1 VNSGPHGGA
10 GNRKHSTG
18 GGEVKMPDTI
28 PEKIK
33 KPILVPV
40 AIAILVFLTSS
51 LILISWLQ
59 KRHVRDGVKAY
70 LQSTRVLYEGTLR
83 EETKLIQA
91 FLNFYSQDQ
100 QLSSLF
106 ASRDREGLLAYTTP
120 LFTEIKNKYGI
131 THFYFIEPDQN
142 CFLRVHNPGFFGD
155 KIDRFTMNQA
165 VKTGEPHSGVDLG
178 PSGTLALRVNFP
190 WVVDGQLLGYIELGK
205 EVDSFMPNLSSI
217 LGVEVVML
225 VETRF
230 LERERWEEGQRLM
243 GHQRGWNEVPG
254 YAVVGR
260 TIRGLPKN
268 LERFQAV
275 GREEDGEALFTVT
288 HGTRHYRAGVTP
300 LFTADGQAVGVI
312 IAMKDFSAAEHSMQ
326 MLTGLLISLV
336 VIMSGFLFVF
346 VYGVISRVELRL
358 RRSRQAL
365 GHEINE
371 RRKAEKQILAALNE
385 KQVLLKEIHHRVK
398 NNMQIVCSI
407 FRLQLSQI
415 KDPRA
420 ATILRDSQSRISA
433 MALIHKTLYQ
443 PKDQSSIY
451 FEEYIQE
458 LASSIFDSYRVDP
471 DRIGLKTDLE
481 SVAMDI
487 DTVTP
492 CGLILNELVTNS
504 IKYAFPDER
513 QGEIAISFRRD
524 GDGFVLA
531 VSDNG
536 VGLPANFD
544 IHLANTL
551 GMQLVVNLSEKQLGG
566 RLEVESGSQG
576 TTFRIYFRESPGKS
590 KV

>member
-1 VNSGPHGGA
+1 MRSNDGA
-10 GNRKHSTG
+10 
-18 GGEVKMPDTI
+18 EFMPNAI

-40 AIAILVFLTSS
+40 AIAILVFLASS

-59 KRHVRDGVKAY
+59 KKHVRDGVKAY
-70 LQSTRVLYEGTLR
+70 LQSTRVLYEGSLR
-83 EETKLIQA
+83 EETKLIQV
-91 FLNFYSQDQ
+91 LLSFYGKDP

-106 ASRDREGLLAYTTP
+106 AKRDRDGLLAYAKP
-120 LFTEIKNKYGI
+120 LFNEIKNKYGI
-131 THFYFIEPDQN
+131 THFYFIDPDQH
-142 CFLRVHNPGFFGD
+142 CFLRLHNPGFYGD
-155 KIDRFTMNQA
+155 KIERFTLTQA
-165 VKTGEPHSGVDLG
+165 VKTGELHSGVDLG
-178 PSGTLALRVNFP
+178 YYGTLTLRVDIP
-190 WVVDGQLLGYIELGK
+190 WVVDGQLLGYLEIGK

-230 LERERWEEGQRLM
+230 LQREQWEKGQILM
-243 GHQRGWNEVPG
+243 GHHGVWNEVPG
-254 YAVVGR
+254 YVVAGG
-260 TIRGLPKN
+260 TIQVLPRN
-268 LERFQAV
+268 LERFLPLS
-275 GREEDGEALFTVT
+275 RDEDGEALFNVT
-288 HGTRHYRAGVTP
+288 YEKRHYRAGVTP
-300 LFTADGQAVGVI
+300 LFTADGKQVGVI

-326 MLTGLLISLV
+326 MLTGLLVSLV
-336 VIMSGFLFVF
+336 LIMSGFLFVF
-346 VYGVISRVELRL
+346 IYGVISRVEQRL
-358 RRSRQAL
+358 RRSRKAL
-365 GHEINE
+365 RHEIHE

-415 KDPRA
+415 NDPRA

-471 DRIGLKTDLE
+471 QRISLRTDLE

-504 IKYAFPDER
+504 IKYAFPDDR
-513 QGEIAISFRRD
+513 SGEITISFRRE
-524 GDGFVLA
+524 GDGFVLE

-536 VGLPANFD
+536 VGLPPDLD
-544 IHLANTL
+544 IHLANSL
-551 GMQLVVNLSEKQLGG
+551 GLQLVVNLSERQLCG
-566 RLEVESGSQG
+566 RLEVESGDQG
-576 TTFRIYFRESPGKS
+576 TSFRIYFREHPGKS
-590 KV
+590 RV

>member
-1 VNSGPHGGA
+1 MSD
-10 GNRKHSTG
+10 K
-18 GGEVKMPDTI
+18 I

-40 AIAILVFLTSS
+40 AISILVFLTSS
-51 LILISWLQ
+51 LILVSWLQ
-59 KRHVRDGVKAY
+59 KRHVREGVKAY
-70 LQSTRVLYEGTLR
+70 LQSTRVLYEGSLR
-83 EETKLIQA
+83 EESKLIQA
-91 FLNFYSQDQ
+91 LLGFYGKDR
-100 QLSSLF
+100 QLATLF
-106 ASRDREGLLAYTTP
+106 AGRDRQALLDYITP
-120 LFTEIKNKYGI
+120 QFSEIKNKYGI
-131 THFYFIEPDQN
+131 THFYFITPDQH
-142 CFLRVHNPGFFGD
+142 CFLRMHNPGYFGD
-155 KIDRFTMNQA
+155 KIDRFTLGKA

-178 PSGTLALRVNFP
+178 YYGTLTLRVDLP
-190 WVVDGQLLGYIELGK
+190 LVVNGQLLGYLEIGK
-205 EVDSFMPNLSSI
+205 DVDSFMPNLSSI
-217 LGVEVVML
+217 LGVEVLML

-230 LERERWEEGQRLM
+230 LDRARWEEGQRLM
-243 GHQRGWNEVPG
+243 GHQGIWNEVPG
-254 YAVVGR
+254 YVVVGR
-260 TIRGLPKN
+260 TIRGVPDN
-268 LERFQAV
+268 LEHFLTV
-275 GREEDGEALFTVT
+275 GREGDGEALFNVT
-288 HGTRHYRAGVTP
+288 YENRHYRAGVTP
-300 LFTADGQAVGVI
+300 LFTADGQEVGVI
-312 IAMKDFSAAEHSMQ
+312 VAMKDFSAAEHSMQ

-346 VYGVISRVELRL
+346 IYGVISRVEQRL

-365 GHEINE
+365 RHEIQE

-471 DRIGLKTDLE
+471 ERIGLITDLE

-504 IKYAFPDER
+504 IKYAFPEER
-513 QGEIAISFRRD
+513 SGKIAISFKRES
-524 GDGFVLA
+524 DGFVLA

-536 VGLPANFD
+536 VGLPVNLD
-544 IHLANTL
+544 IHLATSL

-566 RLEVESGSQG
+566 RLEVESGEKG
-576 TTFRIYFRESPGKS
+576 TTFRIHFRESPGKS

>member
-1 VNSGPHGGA
+1 
-10 GNRKHSTG
+10 
-18 GGEVKMPDTI
+18 
-28 PEKIK
+28 
-33 KPILVPV
+33 
-40 AIAILVFLTSS
+40 
-51 LILISWLQ
+51 
-59 KRHVRDGVKAY
+59 
-70 LQSTRVLYEGTLR
+70 
-83 EETKLIQA
+83 
-91 FLNFYSQDQ
+91 
-100 QLSSLF
+100 
-106 ASRDREGLLAYTTP
+106 
-120 LFTEIKNKYGI
+120 
-131 THFYFIEPDQN
+131 
-142 CFLRVHNPGFFGD
+142 
-155 KIDRFTMNQA
+155 
-165 VKTGEPHSGVDLG
+165 
-178 PSGTLALRVNFP
+178 
-190 WVVDGQLLGYIELGK
+190 
-205 EVDSFMPNLSSI
+205 
-217 LGVEVVML
+217 
-225 VETRF
+225 
-230 LERERWEEGQRLM
+230 
-243 GHQRGWNEVPG
+243 
-254 YAVVGR
+254 
-260 TIRGLPKN
+260 
-268 LERFQAV
+268 
-275 GREEDGEALFTVT
+275 
-288 HGTRHYRAGVTP
+288 
-300 LFTADGQAVGVI
+300 
-312 IAMKDFSAAEHSMQ
+312 
-326 MLTGLLISLV
+326 
-336 VIMSGFLFVF
+336 
-346 VYGVISRVELRL
+346 
-358 RRSRQAL
+358 
-365 GHEINE
+365 
-371 RRKAEKQILAALNE
+371 
-385 KQVLLKEIHHRVK
+385 VLLKEIHHRVK

>member
-1 VNSGPHGGA
+1 M
-10 GNRKHSTG
+10 R
-18 GGEVKMPDTI
+18 DTI

-70 LQSTRVLYEGTLR
+70 LQSTRVLYEGSLR

-91 FLNFYSQDQ
+91 LLNFYSKDRE
-100 QLSSLF
+100 LSTLF
-106 ASRDREGLLAYTTP
+106 ARHDREALLAYASP
-120 LFTEIKNKYGI
+120 LFSEIKNKYGI
-131 THFYFIEPDQN
+131 THFYFFEPDQH
-142 CFLRVHNPGFFGD
+142 CFLRMHNPGYFGD
-155 KIDRFTMNQA
+155 KIERFALTQA

-178 PSGTLALRVNFP
+178 YFGTLTLRVDMP
-190 WVVDGQLLGYIELGK
+190 WVVDGKLLGYIEIGK
-205 EVDSFMPNLSSI
+205 EVDSFMPNLSRI

-230 LERERWEEGQRLM
+230 LERDRWEEGQRLM
-243 GHQRGWNEVPG
+243 GHHGVWNEVPG
-254 YAVVGR
+254 YVVVGG
-260 TIRGLPKN
+260 TIRGVPRN
-268 LERFQAV
+268 LERFLPV
-275 GREEDGEALFTVT
+275 GREEDGEALFNVT
-288 HGTRHYRAGVTP
+288 YDKRHYRAGVTP
-300 LFTADGQAVGVI
+300 LFTADGKEVGVI

-326 MLTGLLISLV
+326 MLTGLLVSLV
-336 VIMSGFLFVF
+336 AVMSGFLFVF
-346 VYGVISRVELRL
+346 IYGVISRVEQRL

-365 GHEINE
+365 RHEIHE

-458 LASSIFDSYRVDP
+458 LASGIFDSYRVDP
-471 DRIGLKTDLE
+471 ERIGLKTDLE

-504 IKYAFPDER
+504 IKYAFPDDR
-513 QGEIAISFRRD
+513 CGEIAISFRRE
-524 GDGFVLA
+524 GKGFVLA

-536 VGLPANFD
+536 VGLPANLD
-544 IHLANTL
+544 IHLATSL
-551 GMQLVVNLSEKQLGG
+551 GLQLVVNLSEKQLGG
-566 RLEVESGSQG
+566 RLEVESSIQG
-576 TTFRIYFRESPGKS
+576 ATFRIFFRESPGKS

>member
-1 VNSGPHGGA
+1 MTS
-10 GNRKHSTG
+10 S
-18 GGEVKMPDTI
+18 I

-59 KRHVRDGVKAY
+59 KKNVRDGVKAY
-70 LQSTRVLYEGTLR
+70 LQSTRVLYESSLR

-91 FLNFYSQDQ
+91 LLNFYGKDR
-100 QLSSLF
+100 QLSALF
-106 ASRDREGLLAYTTP
+106 KKRDRQALLAYANP

-131 THFYFIEPDQN
+131 THFYFIDPDQR
-142 CFLRVHNPGFFGD
+142 CFLRLYNPDHFGD
-155 KIDRFTMNQA
+155 KIERFTLSQA
-165 VKTGEPHSGVDLG
+165 VKTGELHSGVDLG
-178 PSGTLALRVNFP
+178 YSGTLSLRVDFP
-190 WVVDGQLLGYIELGK
+190 WVVEGQLLGYIELGK

-217 LGVEVVML
+217 LGVEVVLL

-230 LERERWEEGQRLM
+230 LERNRWDEGQRLL
-243 GHQRGWNEVPG
+243 GHQGVWDEIPG
-254 YAVVGR
+254 YVVVGR
-260 TIRGLPKN
+260 TIRGLPRN
-268 LERFQAV
+268 LERLLS
-275 GREEDGEALFTVT
+275 GTREDDGEALFNVT
-288 HGTRHYRAGVTP
+288 YEKRHYRAGVTP
-300 LFTADGQAVGVI
+300 LFTADGQEVGI
-312 IAMKDFSAAEHSMQ
+312 IVAMKDFSAAEHSMQ
-326 MLTGLLISLV
+326 MLTGMLISLV

-346 VYGVISRVELRL
+346 IYGVISRVEQRL

-365 GHEINE
+365 RHEINE

-471 DRIGLKTDLE
+471 ERIGLKTDLE

-504 IKYAFPDER
+504 IKYAFPDDR
-513 QGEIAISFRRD
+513 RGEIAISFRRE
-524 GDGFVLA
+524 GEGFVMA

-536 VGLPANFD
+536 VGLPANLD
-544 IHLANTL
+544 IHLATSL
-551 GMQLVVNLSEKQLGG
+551 GLQLVVNLSEKQLAG
-566 RLEVESGSQG
+566 RLEVKSGEQG
-576 TTFRIYFRESPGKS
+576 TTFSIFFREPPGKS

>member
-1 VNSGPHGGA
+1 MRN
-10 GNRKHSTG
+10 
-18 GGEVKMPDTI
+18 TI

-40 AIAILVFLTSS
+40 AFAILVFLTSS

-70 LQSTRVLYEGTLR
+70 LQSTRVLYEGSLR
-83 EETKLIQA
+83 QETKLIQA
-91 FLNFYSQDQ
+91 LLHFYGEDRK
-100 QLSSLF
+100 LSTLF
-106 ASRDREGLLAYTTP
+106 ASRDRQALLAYATP
-120 LFTEIKNKYGI
+120 LFNDIKNKYGI
-131 THFYFIEPDQN
+131 SHFYFIEPDQR
-142 CFLRVHNPGFFGD
+142 CFLRIYNPGQFGD
-155 KIDRFTMNQA
+155 KINRFTLNQA
-165 VKTGEPHSGVDLG
+165 VNTGEPHSGVELG
-178 PSGTLALRVNFP
+178 SSGTLTLRVDFP
-190 WVVDGQLLGYIELGK
+190 WVVDGQLLGYIEMGQ

-230 LERERWEEGQRLM
+230 LTRERWEEGQRLM
-243 GHQRGWNEVPG
+243 GRNGIWNEIPG
-254 YAVVGR
+254 YVVVGR
-260 TIRGLPKN
+260 TIRGLPHN
-268 LERFQAV
+268 LEKFLALGQ
-275 GREEDGEALFTVT
+275 EEDDEALFNVT
-288 HGTRHYRAGVTP
+288 YDKRHYRAGVTP
-300 LFTADGQAVGVI
+300 LFTADGKEVGVI
-312 IAMKDFSAAEHSMQ
+312 VAMKDYSAAEHSMQ
-326 MLTGLLISLV
+326 MLTGLLVSLV

-346 VYGVISRVELRL
+346 VYGVISRVEQRL

-365 GHEINE
+365 RHEIHE

-458 LASSIFDSYRVDP
+458 LASSIFDSYGVDP
-471 DRIGLKTDLE
+471 ERISLRTDLE

-504 IKYAFPDER
+504 IKYAFPDDR
-513 QGEIAISFRRD
+513 GGEIAISFRRE
-524 GDGFVLA
+524 GDGFVLV

-536 VGLPANFD
+536 VGMPANLD
-544 IHLANTL
+544 IHQANSL
-551 GMQLVVNLSEKQLGG
+551 GLQLVVNLSEKQLGG
-566 RLEVESGSQG
+566 RLELESGDQG
-576 TTFRIYFRESPGKS
+576 ATFRIFFRELPGKS